1 MESTTNK
8 IAKAFTGRHPHSSEV
23 LDIYTNKNRPKRLLS
38 SEKLRVRS
46 GSGGSSSSV
55 LQSRY
60 GFDTSEYIVPPVGSG
75 MGNRKKRKLDS
86 TEKEKQQHSL
96 VQSDG
101 TDDSSSEMAA
111 ADSSEQRWCICN
123 DFSYGNMIACDNL
136 DCPIEW
142 FHYPCVGIPA
152 SGTTKRKWYCPDC
165 RSKLKKKN
173 SSSKKL

>member
-23 LDIYTNKNRPKRLLS
+23 LSIYPKNRPKRLLS
-38 SEKLRVRS
+38 AEKHRVRS
-46 GSGGSSSSV
+46 GSGGSSNSL

-60 GFDTSEYIVPPVGSG
+60 GFDTSEYIVPPVGSSS
-75 MGNRKKRKLDS
+75 MGRKKRKLDS
-86 TEKEKQQHSL
+86 GEKEQEYNMA
-96 VQSDG
+96 QSDG
-101 TDDSSSEMAA
+101 TDESSSEMAA

-165 RSKLKKKN
+165 RLKLKKKS